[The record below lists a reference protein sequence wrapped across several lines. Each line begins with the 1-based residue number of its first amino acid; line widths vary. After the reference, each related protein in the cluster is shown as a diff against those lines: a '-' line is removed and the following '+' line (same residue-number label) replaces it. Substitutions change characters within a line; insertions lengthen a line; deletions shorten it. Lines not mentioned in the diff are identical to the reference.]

1 MKQKLSLS
9 SKIVMLIFLC
19 LIIPLA
25 AAAQEEEEEEE
36 QDLTIEEL
44 YLSQNV
50 ELQILRGQALSD
62 DRDMK
67 LLALQS
73 IRSMIEE
80 GGLSSENPGV
90 LTVLEALANEGTRRQ
105 VRSGVAVTNNYPMVR
120 KEAAN
125 LLGQIGGERSRTI
138 LLDIMANDPEPMV
151 LSEAIYSLGAIE
163 IDDDADVGQM
173 MATISWALNNQTE
186 KATPDNNFAYATLLA
201 VEKISQKIG
210 GIQDP
215 EVINALLG
223 VASGNYIR
231 TVRLKAIDV
240 IYEMRKGSG
249 GK

>member
-9 SKIVMLIFLC
+9 SKIVMVFVLC
-19 LIIPLA
+19 LIIPFS
-25 AAAQEEEEEEE
+25 AAAQEEEEE

-80 GGLSSENPGV
+80 GGLSADNPGV
-90 LTVLEALANEGTRRQ
+90 LTVLEALAHEGTRRQ
-105 VRSGVAVTNNYPMVR
+105 VRSGVVVTNDYPMVR

-125 LLGQIGGERSRTI
+125 LLGQIGGERSRAI
-138 LLDIMANDPEPMV
+138 LVDIMANDPEPMV
-151 LSEAIYSLGAIE
+151 LSEAVYSLGTIE
-163 IDDDADVGQM
+163 IDDDSDLGQM
-173 MATISWALNNQTE
+173 MATISWSLNNQTE
-186 KATPDNNFAYATLLA
+186 RATPDNNFAYATMLA
-201 VEKISQKIG
+201 IEKISQKIG

-249 GK
+249 GQ